1 MPGCRATEDGA
12 WQDLVEAAAAFLP
25 DFADAILLAAP
36 AAVAALERLRGA
48 QKAAAEAEL
57 EPEPE
62 PEPEPKPPAGG
73 SAVCD
78 AADAVGAAAKGG
90 GPAAEDGRE
99 ELSPAA
105 QFCRESF
112 PLVRPAELQKLL
124 RQHGGEVDD
133 QVPVDEGGRFI
144 LRCHFLNLK

>member
-57 EPEPE
+57 EPEL
-62 PEPEPKPPAGG
+62 EPEPKPATGG
-73 SAVCD
+73 SAACH
-78 AADAVGAAAKGG
+78 AADAVRAAAKGG
-90 GPAAEDGRE
+90 GPAAEDGGE

-133 QVPVDEGGRFI
+133 QVPVHEGGRFI